1 MKSMVVIRLLVLAAV
16 LLTVG
21 CVSVAAM
28 LAFGCGDD
36 DGNDV
41 GDAGGDSSAD
51 TFPSRGKGRGK
62 GGRPQLCQHSRNHP
76 ISHTFE
82 LGELGDVRNFVNF
95 PQPPNPTWIY
105 TATQG
110 VGQGTRLVRFLS
122 I

>member
-1 MKSMVVIRLLVLAAV
+1 MKTII
-16 LLTVG
+16 

-51 TFPSRGKGRGK
+51 TFPSRGKG
-62 GGRPQLCQHSRNHP
+62 GRPQLCQHSRNHP
-76 ISHTFE
+76 ISHTF
-82 LGELGDVRNFVNF
+82 ELGDVRNFVNF